1 MNALE
6 ISQWDSLKPWLPQD
20 PKALITEDF
29 LKSLGFGHD
38 GDGNLTKE
46 TAQFVDACVSDL
58 VEVSAR
64 RTRVYGI
71 KAHLSPRKYPDV
83 EKACAGRYKEAFW
96 DLLNDAR
103 ERITEDLGES
113 DILDNYDKRFD
124 RFSRHWSSKRG
135 GSKGDHWELNW
146 ESASQ
151 DDSMLWLLS
160 DWSAGFWETSVL
172 TDSASANSVFGELG
186 QREHDYATPW
196 AAFVGEYLELL
207 GIAMWTWWVPHCANP
222 DSVLETWR
230 YNLGQ
235 HLGGEAIDNIY
246 YDLGL
251 YFLWERLEILQ
262 EPDQPRSWTPEQHA
276 AHLAKG
282 GWFTKT
288 SRRWVEAAEFAG
300 ESNENTELIPPLV
313 EALKVL
319 RADTVERIADALRRE
334 KDVVVVTT
342 SGDPVVFRDNGR
354 SQEPIRLRDY
364 MAARIQTHAAQAM
377 GTGAPGIKEHPML
390 KDPVLSL
397 LAVIM
402 NASAHEPDSTSAAH
416 EIIRAVKAYQESK
429 KGVL

>member
-1 MNALE
+1 MNGLD
-6 ISQWDSLKPWLPQD
+6 ISQWDSLKPWLPED

-29 LKSLGFGHD
+29 LKSLGFGHTPE
-38 GDGNLTKE
+38 GNLTKE
-46 TAQFVDACVSDL
+46 TSQFVDACVSDL
-58 VEVSAR
+58 VEVSTR

-71 KAHLSPRKYPDV
+71 KVDLSPRKYPDV
-83 EKACAGRYKEAFW
+83 EKACGGQNHEAYW
-96 DLLNDAR
+96 DLLYDAR
-103 ERITEDLGES
+103 EQITQDLGGS
-113 DILDNYDKRFD
+113 DILDEYGKRFD

-135 GSKGDHWELNW
+135 GSKGDYWELNW
-146 ESASQ
+146 ESGSQ
-151 DDSMLWLLS
+151 DDSRLWLLS

-186 QREHDYATPW
+186 QREYDYATPW

-230 YNLGQ
+230 GNLGQ
-235 HLGGEAIDNIY
+235 HLGGHVIDDAY

-251 YFLWERLEILQ
+251 SILWERLEILHQ
-262 EPDQPRSWTPEQHA
+262 ARQACLWTPEQHA
-276 AHLAKG
+276 EHLAKG
-282 GWFTKT
+282 GIFTNN
-288 SRRWVEAAEFAG
+288 SRTWVEPNEFAG
-300 ESNENTELIPPLV
+300 YSNENTELVPPLV

-319 RADTVERIADALRRE
+319 RADTVERVADALRRE

-342 SGDPVVFRDNGR
+342 SGDPVVFKDNGR
-354 SQEPIRLRDY
+354 SPEHILLRDY

-377 GTGAPGIKEHPML
+377 DPEVPGIKEHPML

-402 NASAHEPDSTSAAH
+402 NASAREPDSTSAVR